1 MKYLKK
7 IFENTSN
14 ELPDDIQDA
23 IINIVDE
30 LGEPYIYSDKANGI
44 TTYDL
49 DWHTRFNYKLTFT
62 DFNEKIE
69 KIYKVRHDIG
79 SVIGRLSRNYESN
92 LLYEDGVLRFK
103 IKTKTPFEYN
113 FIKQIDTEKKIVYLN
128 ESEIIRFFD
137 RYCCHGLSALKH
149 IKSFEKS
156 KVYDFPYVEISCK
169 SKECSSDF
177 EKFESCMK
185 VLLSKTS
192 LEFRGYGAYTKSKL
206 YEFCLFERDYTVPAR
221 PARLEYKLILVKE

>member
-103 IKTKTPFEYN
+103 IKTKTLKLKIQGITTQRYSGIFCK
-113 FIKQIDTEKKIVYLN
+113 IKKSIALVQLLAYVEKKNNLKNILN
-128 ESEIIRFFD
+128 
-137 RYCCHGLSALKH
+137 G
-149 IKSFEKS
+149 
-156 KVYDFPYVEISCK
+156 
-169 SKECSSDF
+169 
-177 EKFESCMK
+177 
-185 VLLSKTS
+185 
-192 LEFRGYGAYTKSKL
+192 
-206 YEFCLFERDYTVPAR
+206 
-221 PARLEYKLILVKE
+221 

>member
-44 TTYDL
+44 TTYYL

-128 ESEIIRFFD
+128 ESEIIRFFY
-137 RYCCHGLSALKH
+137 RFGESPLKY

-156 KVYDFPYVEISCK
+156 KVYNFPYVEIECK
-169 SKECSSDF
+169 SKDCSDF
-177 EKFESCMK
+177 EKFESNMK

-192 LEFRGYGAYTKSKL
+192 LEFRGYVVYRKSNL
-206 YEFCLFERDYTVPAR
+206 YVFCLFERDHTVPAR

>member
-1 MKYLKK
+1 MKHLKR

-30 LGEPYIYSDKANGI
+30 LGEPVCDHRTVNGI
-44 TTYDL
+44 TTYYL
-49 DWHTRFNYKLTFT
+49 KWRTRFNYRLTFT

-79 SVIGRLSRNYESN
+79 SVKGRLSKNYESN
-92 LLYEDGVLRFK
+92 FFLEDGCLTFT

-137 RYCCHGLSALKH
+137 RRGLPLKY

-156 KVYDFPYVEISCK
+156 KVYNFPYVEISCK
-169 SKECSSDF
+169 SKDCSSSF
-177 EKFESCMK
+177 EEFESAMK
-185 VLLSKTS
+185 VLLSKTN
-192 LEFRGYGAYTKSKL
+192 LEFKGYGAYPKSKL
-206 YEFCLFERDYTVPAR
+206 YEFILFERDHNDD
-221 PARLEYKLILVKE
+221 RLEYKIILEKE